1 MSTVAP
7 TSAATTA
14 SVPGSTTK
22 ANGTLDMGT
31 FMKLLTTE
39 LANQDPLN
47 PTDDTSFY
55 SQMAQMGTLQG
66 MDNLQ
71 NASTVQQAQSLM
83 GATVT
88 AVNPL
93 TNTGTGQA
101 ALVTGTVTRL
111 SIVNGVYS
119 LGVQEANGGIVDVP
133 MSSLQQ
139 IDGTSTANLSS
150 MIGKTVSGTAALNT
164 NGVSSTAAATGTV
177 IGVSTDSGQPMLQ
190 VKTSTGAVVSM
201 TPSSVSNIA

>member
-1 MSTVAP
+1 
-7 TSAATTA
+7 
-14 SVPGSTTK
+14 
-22 ANGTLDMGT
+22 MGD
-31 FMKLLTTE
+31 FMNLLTTE

-71 NASTVQQAQSLM
+71 NMSTVQQAQSLM

-101 ALVTGTVTRL
+101 ALVTGTVTQL
-111 SIVNGVYS
+111 SITNGVYS
-119 LGVQEANGGIVDVP
+119 LGIQQANGGIVNVP
-133 MSSLQQ
+133 MTSLQSVSS
-139 IDGTSTANLSS
+139 TSMANLTS
-150 MIGKTVSGTAALNT
+150 MIGATVSGTAATTT
-164 NGVSSTAAATGTV
+164 NGVTTTSAASGTV
-177 IGVSTDSGQPMLQ
+177 IGISMDTGQPMLE
-190 VKTSTGAVVSM
+190 VKTSTGSVVSM
-201 TPSSVSNIA
+201 SPSSVSNLIAPGE

>member
-1 MSTVAP
+1 
-7 TSAATTA
+7 
-14 SVPGSTTK
+14 
-22 ANGTLDMGT
+22 MGT

-71 NASTVQQAQSLM
+71 NSSTVQQAQSLM

-93 TNTGTGQA
+93 TNTGTGSA
-101 ALVTGTVTRL
+101 AFVSGTVTQL
-111 SIVNGVYS
+111 TITNGTYS
-119 LGVQEANGGIVDVP
+119 LGIQEANGGIVSVP
-133 MSSLQQ
+133 MSAL
-139 IDGTSTANLSS
+139 TSISTGSTTNLSG
-150 MIGKTVSGTAALNT
+150 MIGKTVAGTAAT
-164 NGVSSTAAATGTV
+164 TTGGVTSTAAATGTV
-177 IGVSTDSGQPMLQ
+177 IGVSMDTGQPMLQ
-190 VKTSTGAVVSM
+190 VKTSTGTIVSM
-201 TPSSVSNIA
+201 SPSSVSNITS